1 MSKRIHIIDDDRLM
15 QTLLK
20 ASLTK
25 RGFEVDVS
33 SNSYEIFDI
42 GENMPDLFLLDV
54 VLPGLNGLETC
65 RWIKSQDPL
74 LPVIILSG
82 TPGLKVLSENA
93 CADDFLEKPFELSK
107 LIEKINRCM
116 RKSAKAKSLT

>member
-1 MSKRIHIIDDDRLM
+1 MTKRIHIIDDDRLM
-15 QTLLK
+15 QSLLK

-33 SNSYEIFDI
+33 SNSYEIFDL

-116 RKSAKAKSLT
+116 RKSARAKSLT